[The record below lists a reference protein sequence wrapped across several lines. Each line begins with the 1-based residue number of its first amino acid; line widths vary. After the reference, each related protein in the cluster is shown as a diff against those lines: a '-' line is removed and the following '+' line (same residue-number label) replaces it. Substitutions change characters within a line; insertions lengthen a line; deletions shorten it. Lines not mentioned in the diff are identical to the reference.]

1 DGPAGYFLQIEHGGD
16 GFGDALRGGERGEVD
31 EEHPVGEAFDKT
43 AGDLQ
48 REARL
53 ADAAR
58 PNERDQP
65 VPGDPLQH
73 LGYLLLA
80 PDERRDLRREVMCN
94 LHRGTVRRAAPASVA
109 VADQPYFPAACGGA
123 GAVALTELAVMLL
136 GVPLD
141 RAHAERQRLRDL
153 PVREAFGNQH
163 ADLLLALAQGL
174 QQGL

>member
-1 DGPAGYFLQIEHGGD
+1 MVSGTRSGAESGARLTKNTPSAK
-16 GFGDALRGGERGEVD
+16 RS
-31 EEHPVGEAFDKT
+31 DKT

-109 VADQPYFPAACGGA
+109 VADQPLVPARAAALVRLLARACCKA
-123 GAVALTELAVMLL
+123 AWRTTLT
-136 GVPLD
+136 VPTLSTSD
-141 RAHAERQRLRDL
+141 CADL
-153 PVREAFGNQH
+153 PVREAFGHQH
-163 ADLLLALAQGL
+163 EDLLLALAQGL